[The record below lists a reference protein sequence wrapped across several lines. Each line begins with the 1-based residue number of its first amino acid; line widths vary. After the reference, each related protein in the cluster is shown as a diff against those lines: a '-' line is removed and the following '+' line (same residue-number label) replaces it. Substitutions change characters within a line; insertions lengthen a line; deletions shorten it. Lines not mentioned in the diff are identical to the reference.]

1 MPRTELAAVA
11 FVVALCA
18 FPAHAQFG
26 RGAGDY
32 STIGSDAQRSSW
44 VRTDA
49 KISPAALQKPGFEF
63 LWKVKL
69 EGDGRQANALTPAA
83 LLTFYIGYRGFR
95 ALAFSGGSADK
106 VLAVDTD
113 LGRVEWTKSLMSG
126 TAPQGTAACPGGMTA
141 NVARPVSAAFPASMP
156 VGRGGG
162 SGRGAAAKSGVGE
175 PGEGATIL
183 KEMAARGSANSFN
196 PPPPAN
202 PPAGRRGAADAGRG
216 APAPNPYA
224 RGAAWLYAISSDG
237 MFHSMYV
244 SNGEEPHPP
253 VRFLPANANAQGLIV
268 VDNAAYATTTGAC
281 GGAPDA
287 VWALDVASEQAASWK
302 PAAGGIAGTGGV
314 AFGGDGTLFVATTSG
329 DLAALEPK
337 TLKVKDVFK
346 AGQELT
352 SSPLVFQQKDKAMIA
367 AATSDGRI
375 HAIDAAALSG
385 AGMQS
390 APVAA
395 GSGFRPGALAS
406 YQDSAGTRYILVPT
420 PSSVVAL
427 KLTDQGFE
435 TAWTSPEIAA
445 PLTPL
450 IVNGV
455 VFAASNGDRSRPAV
469 LYALDGVTGKP
480 LWNSGKTITSFARN
494 GGISAGGS
502 QVYLGTYDGTL
513 YAFGFPIEH

>member
-1 MPRTELAAVA
+1 MPKLEVTAVLL
-11 FVVALCA
+11 VVSCA
-18 FPAHAQFG
+18 IPAYAQFG

-32 STIGSDAQRSSW
+32 STTGSDAQRSSW
-44 VRTDA
+44 VRSDA
-49 KISPAALQKPGFEF
+49 KISPAALQKPGFE
-63 LWKVKL
+63 LVWKIKF
-69 EGDGRQANALTPAA
+69 ENEPRQLNALTPAS

-95 ALAFSGGSADK
+95 ALAFAGGSGDRVFA
-106 VLAVDTD
+106 ADTD
-113 LGRVEWTKSLMSG
+113 LGRLEWQKSLATSA
-126 TAPQGTAACPGGMTA
+126 APQGTSTCPGGMTA
-141 NVARPVSAAFPASMP
+141 NVARPVPAAFPGNMP
-156 VGRGGG
+156 AVRGGGGRGGP
-162 SGRGAAAKSGVGE
+162 AKSGIGD
-175 PGEGATIL
+175 PGEGAVTL
-183 KEMAARGSANSFN
+183 KEIAARGNANAFN

-202 PPAGRRGAADAGRG
+202 PPGGRRGAADPGRG
-216 APAPNPYA
+216 APAANPFMRA
-224 RGAAWLYAISSDG
+224 PSWLFAVSSDG
-237 MFHSMYV
+237 MLHSMYV

-268 VDNAAYATTTGAC
+268 VDNAAYATTAGAC
-281 GGAPDA
+281 GGAPDG
-287 VWALDVASEQAASWK
+287 VWALDIASEQVASWK

-314 AFGGDGTLFVATTSG
+314 AFGGDGTVFVATTSG
-329 DLAALEPK
+329 ELVALEPK

-352 SSPLVFQQKDKAMIA
+352 SSPLVFQQKDKTMIA

-385 AGMQS
+385 AGVQS
-390 APVAA
+390 TPVAA
-395 GSGFRPGALAS
+395 GAGFRPGALAS
-406 YQDSAGTRYILVPT
+406 YQDNAGTRYILAPT

-427 KLTDQGFE
+427 KLTDQGLE

-455 VFAASNGDRSRPAV
+455 VFAASSGDRSKPAV

-480 LWNSGKTITSFARN
+480 LWNSGKTITSFAHN
-494 GGISAGGS
+494 GGISGGGS

-513 YAFGFPIEH
+513 WAFGFPIEH

>member
-1 MPRTELAAVA
+1 MPRTELTAAA
-11 FVVALCA
+11 FVVAMCA

-26 RGAGDY
+26 RGVGDY
-32 STIGSDAQRSSW
+32 STIGGDAQRSSW

-49 KISPAALQKPGFEF
+49 KISPAALQKPGFE
-63 LWKVKL
+63 LIWKVKL
-69 EGDGRQANALTPAA
+69 EGDARQANALTPAA

-106 VLAVDTD
+106 ILAVDTD

-126 TAPQGTAACPGGMTA
+126 SVPQGSATCPGGMTA
-141 NVARPVSAAFPASMP
+141 NVARPVSAAFPANMP

-162 SGRGAAAKSGVGE
+162 GGRGGPAKSGVGE

-196 PPPPAN
+196 PPPLAN
-202 PPAGRRGAADAGRG
+202 PPAGRRGAADPGRG
-216 APAPNPYA
+216 APTANPFMRAPS
-224 RGAAWLYAISSDG
+224 WLFAISSDG
-237 MFHSMYV
+237 MLHSMYV

-268 VDNAAYATTTGAC
+268 VDNAAYATTAGAC

-287 VWALDVASEQAASWK
+287 VWALDVASEQVASWK
-302 PAAGGIAGTGGV
+302 PASGGIAGSDGV
-314 AFGGDGTLFVATTSG
+314 AFGGDGTVFVATTSG
-329 DLAALEPK
+329 DLVALEPK

-346 AGQELT
+346 GGQPFT
-352 SSPLVFQQKDKAMIA
+352 SSPIVFQHKDKTMAA
-367 AATSDGRI
+367 AATKDGRI
-375 HAIDAAALSG
+375 HVVDAAALSG
-385 AGMQS
+385 AGIQS
-390 APVAA
+390 APLSTGAD
-395 GSGFRPGALAS
+395 FHPGALAS
-406 YQDSAGTRYILVPT
+406 YQDSAGNRYILVPT
-420 PSSVVAL
+420 PMALVAL
-427 KLTDQGFE
+427 KLADQAIE

-445 PLTPL
+445 PLPPL

-455 VFAASNGDRSRPAV
+455 VFAASSGDRAKPAV
-469 LYALDGVTGKP
+469 LYALDGITGKP
-480 LWNSGKTITSFARN
+480 LWNSGKAIGSFVRG
-494 GGISAGGS
+494 GGISAGSS